1 MSHWHS
7 AAVAVRE
14 VNLEASQMNLHRQP
28 LEEVYGGLALIHQL
42 EIKKKFH
49 HITFIFHTC
58 DRIISLYTNLYVILP
73 MQGRFRVSL
82 WGRKKKTTTTT
93 GKEFK
98 SLTLWGLK
106 V

>member
-82 WGRKKKTTTTT
+82 WGRKKKQQQQQE
-93 GKEFK
+93 KN
-98 SLTLWGLK
+98 SK